1 MSTNTKITAHAFE
14 FGSTKYFRDN
24 AHIVEMCSTGEKKDP
39 VGSQASLQVNDRVMP
54 TILAKY
60 RVKNNLPAKIDWET
74 TSKTELNAQ
83 AVLKFFG
90 LGKSV
95 AAGFTYES
103 GKSAKLELIYVS
115 MDLGPLKEMLNKDA
129 GAARSYLAN
138 EGGDARIVNGVW
150 VVVAAELSQHF
161 TAYGSA
167 SASVQASGSS
177 ASVSA
182 AGGKSGTQTMILA
195 PGSIFAYSLAKV
207 THWNKDK
214 TSIEEMDVD
223 DKGWG

>member
-14 FGSTKYFRDN
+14 FNSTKYFRDN
-24 AHIVEMCSTGEKKDP
+24 THVVELCSTGEKKDP
-39 VGSQASLQVNDRVMP
+39 VGAQASLEVNDRVMS

-60 RVKNNLPAKIDWET
+60 RVKTTLPAKIDWEK
-74 TSKTELNAQ
+74 TSKVDLEAQ

-129 GAARSYLAN
+129 GAARSYLAK
-138 EGGDARIVNGVW
+138 EGGDGRIVNGVW
-150 VVVAAELSQHF
+150 VVVVAELSQHF
-161 TAYGSA
+161 SAYGSA
-167 SASVQASGSS
+167 SVSVQASGSS

-182 AGGKSGTQTMILA
+182 SGGKNGTQTMILA

-207 THWNKDK
+207 TKWNKDK
-214 TSIEEMDVD
+214 TAIEDLDID